1 MFFSIPKLL
10 SIFIDYK
17 YMIRKQ
23 YYFLSM
29 FTVSAVLAL
38 LVSLHTKEFL
48 LIFLTYTA
56 LFFIVGV
63 SITVFPF
70 VYYNHFSEMRI
81 LSKIHKSL
89 PDQIVNIIDAR
100 ARFNVSVKDQKF
112 DVIPGLMYEKY
123 IDAKAVFVG
132 NYIEFY
138 QYSHPYV
145 LSYIP
150 FLKIDLRDI
159 REIGQGRNRY
169 SIMEPDLPSLVK
181 CNYFDIY
188 TDTKVYRMIVLHV
201 STGSFI
207 GTIVKFLNS

>member
-1 MFFSIPKLL
+1 
-10 SIFIDYK
+10 
-17 YMIRKQ
+17 MIRKQ

-81 LSKIHKSL
+81 LSKIPKSL

>member
-81 LSKIHKSL
+81 LSKIPKSL

>member
-10 SIFIDYK
+10 SIFIYYK

-81 LSKIHKSL
+81 LSKIPKSL

-169 SIMEPDLPSLVK
+169 SIMKPDLPSLVK

>member
-1 MFFSIPKLL
+1 MSFSIPKLL
-10 SIFIDYK
+10 SIFTYYK
-17 YMIRKQ
+17 YMIRKM
-23 YYFLSM
+23 YYFLSV
-29 FTVSAVLAL
+29 FIASAVLAL
-38 LVSLHTKEFL
+38 LVSLHTKEFF

-70 VYYNHFSEMRI
+70 VYYNHFSELRI
-81 LSKIHKSL
+81 LSKIPKYL
-89 PDQIVNIIDAR
+89 PDQIVNISDAT

-112 DVIPGLMYEKY
+112 DVISGLIHEKY

-150 FLKIDLRDI
+150 FLKIDLR
-159 REIGQGRNRY
+159 EIQEISQGRNRY
-169 SIMEPDLPSLVK
+169 SIMEPDIPSLVK
-181 CNYFDIY
+181 CNYFDIH
-188 TDTKVYRMIVLHV
+188 TDTKAYRMIVLHV
-201 STGSFI
+201 STGRFI
-207 GTIVKFLNS
+207 ETIVKFLNS